1 MIQTLSVLIVT
12 ELACGGSSP
21 KVTANKLGEPGEQFQ
36 PGQLGSYNKTS
47 MPEQARPAD
56 SRPRHEK
63 TPAPVPPRT
72 LPVLS
77 VWLRDLMISL
87 AISAFII
94 VFLYQ
99 PVKVEG
105 TSMMPSLD
113 DQERIFVNKYVYRLE
128 PIQRGDIVVFRY
140 PRDTSKSFIKRVIGL
155 AGDRIRIESGEVFVN
170 GEALE
175 EDYVPAAYAD
185 QRSSPEIVVPA
196 NSYFVLG
203 DHRTMSNDSRD
214 FGFVNER
221 YIYGKAVFGYWPMEK
236 LGRLR

>member
-1 MIQTLSVLIVT
+1 
-12 ELACGGSSP
+12 
-21 KVTANKLGEPGEQFQ
+21 
-36 PGQLGSYNKTS
+36 
-47 MPEQARPAD
+47 MPEQGRPEELRR
-56 SRPRHEK
+56 RPEEGS
-63 TPAPVPPRT
+63 VPIAPRT

-77 VWLRDLMISL
+77 VWLRDLIVSL

-94 VFLYQ
+94 IFLYQ

-140 PRDTSKSFIKRVIGL
+140 PRDPSKSFIKRVIGL
-155 AGDRIRIESGEVFVN
+155 GGDRIRIESGEVFVN

-185 QRSSPEIVVPA
+185 QRSYAETVVPP

-214 FGFVNER
+214 FGPVNIG
-221 YIYGKAVFGYWPMEK
+221 YIYGKAVFGYWPMDK
-236 LGRLR
+236 MGRVR